1 MIIKEIH
8 QDVLKISPDLLSDAS
23 DNGIMLCGGGSLIFD
38 IAERL
43 SNQFSM
49 RCEIVDEPRLAKI
62 KGLGHFVTNEKWLI
76 ENGYRFI
83 FRDEIKDRIN

>member
-1 MIIKEIH
+1 
-8 QDVLKISPDLLSDAS
+8 
-23 DNGIMLCGGGSLIFD
+23 
-38 IAERL
+38 
-43 SNQFSM
+43 M